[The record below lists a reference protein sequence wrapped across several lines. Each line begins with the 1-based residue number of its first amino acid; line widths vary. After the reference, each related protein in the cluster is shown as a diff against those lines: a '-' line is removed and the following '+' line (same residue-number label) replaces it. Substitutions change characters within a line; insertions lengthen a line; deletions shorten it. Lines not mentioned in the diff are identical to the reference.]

1 MWQVY
6 LNFSLLS
13 VIILL
18 FIWKY
23 NYISVSQKIIG
34 YLCVVNILFHS
45 IAAYHFIYTKQ
56 NNQFVFH
63 ILTPIQFTL
72 YSFFYYKLFIERSI
86 KRVILLSIPLF
97 ILTSFYISFTIQK
110 IDSYNSY
117 SLSLQNILLVIWS
130 LLYFIKIIENDKFTI
145 ASFPSNIIIVTG
157 IFFFC
162 LSDFILESLMSY
174 LIKNDNKDSI
184 LLYYLSEILSFV
196 LYCFFIVSFWRIKK

>member
-23 NYISVSQKIIG
+23 NYTLISHKIIG

-63 ILTPIQFTL
+63 ILTPIQFSL
-72 YSFFYYKLFIERSI
+72 YSFFFYTLFIEHTI

-97 ILTSFYISFTIQK
+97 ILISLSISFTIQK
-110 IDSYNSY
+110 TDTYNSY
-117 SLSLQNILLVIWS
+117 SLSLQNMLLVIWS
-130 LLYFIKIIENDKFTI
+130 LLYFMKMIENDEFTI
-145 ASFPSNIIIVTG
+145 ASLSNNIIVVTG

-174 LIKNDNKDSI
+174 LIKNDNKNSI
-184 LLYYLSEILSFV
+184 LLYYISEILSFV
-196 LYCFFIVSFWRIKK
+196 MYCFFIVSFWRIKK